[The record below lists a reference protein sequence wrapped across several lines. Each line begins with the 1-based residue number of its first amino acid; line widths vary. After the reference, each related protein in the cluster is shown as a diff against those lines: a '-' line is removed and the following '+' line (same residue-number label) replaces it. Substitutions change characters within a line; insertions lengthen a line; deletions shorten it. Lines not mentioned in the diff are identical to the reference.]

1 METESR
7 AKYIFTFVRQ
17 LTVVHYVLLYSVAS
31 QSKLQNLN
39 DRKKKDPAGWPSRL
53 VLFRD
58 QHYYLYQRDSSLLPT
73 LPGQMCTAQVCFRES
88 KKSEK

>member
-7 AKYIFTFVRQ
+7 AKYIFIFVRQ
-17 LTVVHYVLLYSVAS
+17 LTVVHYVLLSSVAS

-39 DRKKKDPAGWPSRL
+39 DRKKKAPAGWPSRL

-58 QHYYLYQRDSSLLPT
+58 QHY
-73 LPGQMCTAQVCFRES
+73 
-88 KKSEK
+88 